1 MTQPLIAI
9 VIVGYNSR
17 QDIDDCLSSVL
28 ASNYPA
34 DRLRVILIDNQSTD
48 DTAGLVRTKYPTV
61 ELVVNQVNNGFAGG
75 NNQGY
80 LLAQKYQPDYLVLL
94 NPDTV
99 VTPVWLEQL
108 VATAQQ
114 TGAAIVQPKIML
126 DADRQ
131 RINSLGNAL
140 HFLGF
145 GYCNHYREV
154 DQNFSSE
161 IFPVPYPSGA
171 ACLIDMKFLE
181 RVGLFDE
188 KLFMYHEDVDLG
200 WRSNLAGGKVIVD
213 PQAIIYHRYN
223 FGKGKAKI
231 YYMERNRL
239 ILMLENYRLATLM
252 LIAPAFLI
260 MEVGIFF
267 YALKN
272 GWWREKL
279 RSYFWIIANLG
290 LIIERRLDVQFKLRK
305 ISDREMLK
313 LMTGVIKFQELDNP
327 ILIKVVNPIMEVYLK
342 FLRLIV
348 IW

>member
-1 MTQPLIAI
+1 MRPLITI
-9 VIVGYNSR
+9 VIVSYNSR
-17 QDIDDCLSSVL
+17 QDIDDCLTSVF
-28 ASNYPA
+28 ASQYPA
-34 DRLRVILIDNQSTD
+34 DRLRVIVIDNNSVDSTV
-48 DTAGLVRTKYPTV
+48 GLIREKYPMV
-61 ELVVNQVNNGFAGG
+61 KLIINLNNVGFAGA

-80 LLAQKYQPDYLVLL
+80 FLAQKQKADYFVLL

-99 VTPVWLEQL
+99 VTPQWLEQL

-114 TGAAIVQPKIML
+114 TGSAIVQPKIML

-145 GYCNHYREV
+145 GYCNHYRDLDHGTV
-154 DQNFSSE
+154 TSPFA
-161 IFPVPYPSGA
+161 VAYPSGA
-171 ACLIDMKFLE
+171 ACLIDMKLLATA
-181 RVGLFDE
+181 GLFDD

-200 WRSNLAGGKVIVD
+200 WRFNLAGGQVIVD
-213 PQAIIYHRYN
+213 PRAVIYHRYN

-239 ILMLENYRLATLM
+239 ILMLENYRLATLL

-260 MEVGIFF
+260 MEVGILF

-279 RSYFWIIANLG
+279 RSYFWIVTNLG
-290 LIIERRLDVQFKLRK
+290 SIIERRLDVQFKLRK
-305 ISDREMLK
+305 VSDREILK
-313 LMTGVIKFQELDNP
+313 LMTGAIKFQELDNP
-327 ILIKVVNPIMEVYLK
+327 ILIKLVNPLMEIYLK
-342 FLRLIV
+342 ILRLIV
-348 IW
+348 KW